1 MDLSLET
8 LRLLP
13 WDSAQAEEWNAAYE
27 KVENYLRACRVSSHL
42 YRARLTAVILMHV
55 YDERQ
60 KGLLPPDQPLAEAAI
75 LETREQILEWL
86 EPYLLPREGLSSV
99 SFGEAMLAL
108 YLADG
113 ATAFPYSF
121 LDSKNMPAELQNRL
135 RSRAVQA
142 GPGLAVSS
150 MVARKPDLGG
160 VSGIVGSAVDRI
172 ATSPMLKTLIF
183 WAFLLFFLGVFLFWY
198 TRRL

>member
-8 LRLLP
+8 LSLPP
-13 WDSAQAEEWNAAYE
+13 WDSAQVVEWNAAFE

-42 YRARLTAVILMHV
+42 YRARLTAIILVHV
-55 YDERQ
+55 YEEQ
-60 KGLLPPDQPLAEAAI
+60 KKGLLPPGQPLAEAAI

-113 ATAFPYSF
+113 ATSFPYTF
-121 LDSKNMPAELQNRL
+121 LDSKNMPADLQNRL
-135 RSRAVQA
+135 RSRTVQL
-142 GPGLAVSS
+142 GPGLTVSS

-160 VSGIVGSAVDRI
+160 VSGLVGHAVNRI
-172 ATSPMLKTLIF
+172 ASSPMLKTLAS
-183 WAFLLFFLGVFLFWY
+183 WAFFLFVLGVLLFWW